1 MQSTEVTSQTAYV
14 KNNAEGK
21 LPQISHVMQ
30 TWCKS
35 KVVSR
40 RGAAALVMLSE
51 LEMSSSPLGE
61 VATKSGV
68 TGPILI
74 WESASFAWKDLL
86 LICCILDYLPY
97 FLSTRSTCGCPLLL
111 QPPNKVR
118 ISIL

>member
-1 MQSTEVTSQTAYV
+1 V
-14 KNNAEGK
+14 KNNVEGK
-21 LPQISHVMQ
+21 LPQISHVTQ

-40 RGAAALVMLSE
+40 GGAAALVMLSE

-86 LICCILDYLPY
+86 LVCCILVR
-97 FLSTRSTCGCPLLL
+97 LSTIFST
-111 QPPNKVR
+111 N
-118 ISIL
+118 

>member
-1 MQSTEVTSQTAYV
+1 
-14 KNNAEGK
+14 
-21 LPQISHVMQ
+21 MQ
-30 TWCKS
+30 TWCKT

-40 RGAAALVMLSE
+40 GGASAPVMLSE

-86 LICCILDYLPY
+86 LVCCILDYLPY
-97 FLSTRSTCGCPLLL
+97 FPPTRSAYGCPLLL
-111 QPPNKVR
+111 QPPHKVECPFCEAR
-118 ISIL
+118 SIALEPYLVF